1 MQRRNLLTYD
11 RILWSF
17 VNIDLSP
24 MSVVFGHICIGKNC
38 FDRTFGDT
46 RIAIDASVGVYV
58 KTIGQLMKC
67 FNRTNGCA
75 VGVLAIDA

>member
-17 VNIDLSP
+17 FDIDLGP
-24 MSVVFGHICIGKNC
+24 VSVILRNVGIGKNC
-38 FDRTFGDT
+38 FHGTFGNT
-46 RIAIDASVGVYV
+46 RIAIDAGVSVYV

-67 FNRTNGCA
+67 FNRANGCA